1 MQTAIHNP
9 TTMKGKV
16 LMKKRLGSVTLPL
29 LTLTL
34 AACANMQMGSPE
46 AKTEATGSAGGA
58 QSQNANSKLEHCDAS
73 LGTIT
78 VVEDTNAPWY
88 GVLTGQYRL
97 GSTTPVLKLM
107 IQQSNCF
114 VVVERGRAMNNMM
127 QERALAQSGELRS
140 NSNFG
145 KGQMVSADYSLSP
158 SITFSNRNA
167 GGMGATVGGLF
178 GSVGA
183 IVGGNLSAKEA
194 STLLTLVDNRSG
206 VQLAAAEGSAKNW
219 DFGMLGG
226 FLGSGFGAT
235 GGGYANTAEG
245 KVIVASFMDSYNGV
259 VRAVRNYKAQEVR
272 GGLGTGGNLAVQ
284 GAATAPS
291 APTTQQQ
298 TPPAGMSLL
307 EAQTK
312 LNELGFSVG
321 KPDGNLG
328 PRTRSQLSRFQQS
341 RRIPVTGVLD
351 QATAAELSK

>member
-1 MQTAIHNP
+1 MNKTISLP
-9 TTMKGKV
+9 T
-16 LMKKRLGSVTLPL
+16 LSVIALA
-29 LTLTL
+29 L
-34 AACANMQMGSPE
+34 AACSNMQMGSSE
-46 AKTEATGSAGGA
+46 AKTEATGSAGGS
-58 QSQNANSKLEHCDAS
+58 QSQNANNKLERCDAS
-73 LGTIT
+73 LGTIA

-88 GVLTGQYRL
+88 GILTGQYRL

-127 QERALAQSGELRS
+127 QERALSQSGELRS

-158 SITFSNRNA
+158 SITFSNNNA
-167 GGMGATVGGLF
+167 GGMGAAVGGLF

-194 STLLTLVDNRSG
+194 STLLTMVDNRSG

-226 FLGSGFGAT
+226 LLGSGLGAA

-259 VRAVRNYKAQEVR
+259 VRAVRSYKAQEVK

-284 GAATAPS
+284 GASTGQASMT
-291 APTTQQQ
+291 
-298 TPPAGMSLL
+298 LL
-307 EAQTK
+307 EAQTR
-312 LNELGFSVG
+312 LNTLGFNVG

-328 PRTRSQLSRFQQS
+328 PRTKSQLSRFQQS
-341 RRIPVTGVLD
+341 RKIPVTGMLD
-351 QATAAELSK
+351 AATIAELSK